1 METGKYFVSR
11 DMVFVEIDFP
21 FTDKDVTTDDL
32 NVYRT
37 HNWSVGIEVD
47 CDEGELT
54 NADVSV
60 EEENLEDDVVEE
72 DNTAEEFLGRG
83 Q

>member
-37 HNWSVGIEVD
+37 YNWSTGIEVD

-54 NADVSV
+54 NADVSA
-60 EEENLEDDVVEE
+60 EEGNLDDDVVEE
-72 DNTAEEFLGRG
+72 DNIAQESLGMG
-83 Q
+83 